1 MIAYDPLS
9 LVFIFCFLLGLGFF
23 LLAILLGGQNHV
35 PSGHLHVHLPGT
47 HHAPV
52 HMGSHTQAHAPS
64 TGAHSSGGQQGAQGT
79 AHLSLLAY
87 LNPTSLA
94 LFLFGFGFFGYFFH
108 NITNLA
114 VALTLFLAAGGGLA
128 IAALLL
134 MTLNRLF
141 AGSEG
146 STELDVVDR
155 TGMLGRVSITI
166 PAEGI
171 GEIIYTSPGGVHKS
185 IPARGLEKQRLE
197 RDQEVVVVNY
207 QSGVAEVDTWEHFIQ
222 EERRTPPDQD
232 ALDELA
238 RLRSLLNESQDSEL
252 DMVMRQQTRQ
262 TQKE

>member
-1 MIAYDPLS
+1 VIAHDPLS

-23 LLAILLGGQNHV
+23 LLAGLLGGQGHAH
-35 PSGHLHVHLPGT
+35 SGHIHVHLPGT

-52 HMGSHTQAHAPS
+52 HMGSHAQAHAPAHS
-64 TGAHSSGGQQGAQGT
+64 TGASGGQQGTQAT
-79 AHLSLLAY
+79 AHVSLFAY
-87 LNPTSLA
+87 LNPTSIA
-94 LFLFGFGFFGYFFH
+94 LFLLGFGFFGYFFH
-108 NITNLA
+108 NTTNLA
-114 VALTLFLAAGGGLA
+114 VTLTLFLATGGGLV

-134 MTLNRLF
+134 LILNRLF

-155 TGMLGRVSITI
+155 TGMLGKVSITI

-171 GEIIYTSPGGVHKS
+171 GEIIYTSPGGIHKS
-185 IPARGLEKQRLE
+185 IPARSLEKQRLE

-222 EERRTPPDQD
+222 EEGRTPPEQD

-238 RLRSLLNESQDSEL
+238 RLRSLLNESEASEI
-252 DMVMRQQTRQ
+252 DMVVRQQTRQ
-262 TQKE
+262 TQQE